1 MTVVIQDVVYPVTI
15 FYRSKKRMIIRFLN
29 QSFQVSVPK
38 RTGEDWIE
46 KQVMLH
52 GKKLLEK
59 VKHIPQ
65 PFNNHGLY
73 LYGEWHDYKDLAHLF
88 QGKKIN
94 NIEKNSPYHDSLK
107 SQFTQTLQL
116 RVKHWQKQLQ
126 IQTPYRIRVRLMHT
140 RLGSN
145 SRRTKTLTFAM
156 KLIHFAWPIIDAVI
170 VHELM
175 HDLHFDHSKKFYQ
188 ALYHAY
194 PPYKLEHAKILKGQY
209 K

>member
-15 FYRSKKRMIIRFLN
+15 FYRSKKRMIIRFKD
-29 QSFQVSVPK
+29 QSFHVSVPK
-38 RTGEDWIE
+38 KTGEDWIE

-59 VKHIPQ
+59 VKSIPQ

-73 LYGEWHDYKDLAHLF
+73 LYGEWHDYIDLLTLIKP
-88 QGKKIN
+88 KKM
-94 NIEKNSPYHDSLK
+94 NSVEDVFPHYDSLK
-107 SQFTQTLQL
+107 SQFIQTLQL
-116 RVKHWQKQLQ
+116 RVKHWQKQLH
-126 IQTPYRIRVRLMHT
+126 ISTPYRIRVRLMHT

-145 SRRTKTLTFAM
+145 SRLTKTLTFAM

-194 PPYKLEHAKILKGQY
+194 PPYKQEHAKILKGQY

>member
-15 FYRSKKRMIIRFLN
+15 FYRAKKRMILRFKD
-29 QSFQVSVPK
+29 QSFHVSVPK

-59 VKHIPQ
+59 VNKIPK
-65 PFNNHGLY
+65 PFNEQGMY
-73 LYGEWHDYKDLAHLF
+73 VYGEWHRYLDLSDFFKTKRNGVTSTA
-88 QGKKIN
+88 
-94 NIEKNSPYHDSLK
+94 SPYVDALK
-107 SQFTQTLQL
+107 STFTEDLQQ
-116 RVKHWQKQLQ
+116 RVKHWQQKLT
-126 IQTPYRIRVRLMHT
+126 IKTPYRIRVRLMHT

-175 HDLHFDHSKKFYQ
+175 HDIHFDHSKRFYNALYQ
-188 ALYHAY
+188 AYPLYQV
-194 PPYKLEHAKILKGQY
+194 EHAKILKGQY